1 MRPFALKI
9 VTPDGLRY
17 DGQAEEV
24 IVRTTSGDMGIMAGH
39 INAVA
44 PLGMG
49 MATFVI
55 GGEKRYGSCIGGMVS
70 VVDNLVSIIATSFE
84 WAEEIDENR
93 ARSAQERAERILAD
107 KKASAEEL
115 SLAEAKLKRAL
126 IRQSVAGRK

>member
-1 MRPFALKI
+1 M
-9 VTPDGLRY
+9 RY

-24 IVRTTSGDMGIMAGH
+24 IVRTTSGDLGILAGH

-55 GGEKRYGSCIGGMVS
+55 DGKKRYGACIGGMVS

-84 WAEEIDENR
+84 WSDQIDLER
-93 ARSAQERAERILAD
+93 ARRSEARAKDVLAD
-107 KKASAEEL
+107 KQASREDIR
-115 SLAEAKLKRAL
+115 LAEARLKRAL
-126 IRQSVAGRK
+126 IRQSITSKK